1 MKKLLLARVCSTCR
15 SPLFLLALPLAFL
28 IGLAA
33 GDNPID
39 GYGIDAIYIWILT
52 GAFLVVIG
60 FSVGR
65 EHSDGFKNK
74 IVVGYS
80 KVVLFWFEMLF
91 HMSICVLLSCFF
103 LAGLAVFGWQAL
115 ASLPAAML
123 LKQALGFPLLC
134 AGIGAFLTAVLL
146 QFSNTAV
153 SLVACAL
160 LGMGML
166 VLGDYLENVLWR
178 SAVLAERIEGF
189 IQFGGSL
196 LAKGPVLAV
205 LDVLHDLN
213 PFGLMYDY
221 IDTPFRARFAW
232 VSFASDNAYFAQRWA
247 LRDRQL
253 LIAPLYSLASI
264 LLSGTWGCFLFR
276 RKNFK

>member
-1 MKKLLLARVCSTCR
+1 MKKLLLARVFSTCR
-15 SPLFLLALPLAFL
+15 SSLFLLALPLAFL

-39 GYGIDAIYIWILT
+39 EHGIDAIYIWILT
-52 GAFLVVIG
+52 GIFLVVVG

-65 EHSDGFKNK
+65 EHSGGFKNK

-80 KVVLFWFEMLF
+80 KVALFWFEMLL
-91 HMSICVLLSCFF
+91 HMGICVLLSCFF
-103 LAGLAVFGWQAL
+103 MAGLAVFGWQAL
-115 ASLPAAML
+115 ATLPAAML
-123 LKQALGFPLLC
+123 LKQALGLPLLC
-134 AGIGAFLTAVLL
+134 AGIGAFLTAVFL
-146 QFSNTAV
+146 QFSNAAV
-153 SLVACAL
+153 SLVVCAL

-166 VLGDYLENVLWR
+166 GLAEYLESVLWK
-178 SAVLAERIEGF
+178 SAACIEQIEGF
-189 IQFGGSL
+189 IEFDGL
-196 LAKGPVLAV
+196 LVKGPILAA

-221 IDTPFRARFAW
+221 IYTPFRARYAW
-232 VSFASDNAYFAQRWA
+232 VSFASNNAYFAQRWA
-247 LRDRQL
+247 LREQQL

>member
-1 MKKLLLARVCSTCR
+1 MKKLLLACVCSTCR

-28 IGLAA
+28 VGLAA

-52 GAFLVVIG
+52 GIFLVVIG

-65 EHSDGFKNK
+65 EHNGGFKNK

-80 KVVLFWFEMLF
+80 KVALFWLEMLL
-91 HMSICVLLSCFF
+91 HMGICVLLSCFF
-103 LAGLAVFGWQAL
+103 MAGLGVFGRQAL
-115 ASLPAAML
+115 ATLPAATL
-123 LKQALGFPLLC
+123 LKQVLGFPLLC

-166 VLGDYLENVLWR
+166 GLAEYLESVLWK
-178 SAVLAERIEGF
+178 STALIEQIEGF
-189 IQFGGSL
+189 IEFDGL
-196 LAKGPVLAV
+196 LVKGPILAV

-221 IDTPFRARFAW
+221 IYTPFRARFAG

-264 LLSGTWGCFLFR
+264 LLSGTWGCLLFR
-276 RKNFK
+276 RKNFR

>member
-1 MKKLLLARVCSTCR
+1 MKKLLLTRVCSTCR

-39 GYGIDAIYIWILT
+39 EHGIDAIYIWILT
-52 GAFLVVIG
+52 GVFLVVVG

-65 EHSDGFKNK
+65 EHSGGFKNK
-74 IVVGYS
+74 IVVGYT
-80 KVVLFWFEMLF
+80 KVALFWFEMLL
-91 HMSICVLLSCFF
+91 HMGICVLLSLCFMS
-103 LAGLAVFGWQAL
+103 GLTVFGWQAL
-115 ASLPAAML
+115 TTLPAAML

-134 AGIGAFLTAVLL
+134 AGIGAVLTAVFL

-153 SLVACAL
+153 SLVACAM

-166 VLGDYLENVLWR
+166 GLAEYLESVLWR
-178 SAVLAERIEGF
+178 SAACIEQIEGF
-189 IQFGGSL
+189 IEFDGL
-196 LAKGPVLAV
+196 LVKGPILAA

-221 IDTPFRARFAW
+221 IYTPFRARYAW
-232 VSFASDNAYFAQRWA
+232 VSFASNNAYFAQRWA
-247 LRDRQL
+247 LREQQL

-264 LLSGTWGCFLFR
+264 LLSGTWGCLLFR